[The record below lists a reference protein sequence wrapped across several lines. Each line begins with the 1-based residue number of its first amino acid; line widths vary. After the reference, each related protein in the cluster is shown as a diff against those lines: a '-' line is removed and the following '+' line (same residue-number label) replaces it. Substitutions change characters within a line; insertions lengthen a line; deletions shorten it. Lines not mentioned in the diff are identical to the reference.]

1 MLLGEPV
8 YRAVM
13 QRTHASGAPAES
25 APSVS
30 FPDSTFVGPGPY
42 AVCST
47 EGALQ
52 QRR

>member
-1 MLLGEPV
+1 MQ
-8 YRAVM
+8 
-13 QRTHASGAPAES
+13 QRTHAPGQRAES

-30 FPDSTFVGPGPY
+30 FPDSTFVGPGLF

-47 EGALQ
+47 EAVLQ